1 MIESKS
7 IDRAVDV
14 ASVVLISVAAVL
26 SAICGYQS
34 ARWGGQQTRLY
45 NIANASRTHSA
56 EAAARSNALT
66 VIDVAVF
73 LDYVNAVDARDA
85 RKAQFLYQRFRPE
98 VRPVMRDWLATKPLS
113 NPKAPSSPF
122 VMREYALKT
131 SATAAADEAVAK
143 AAFGQAMAA
152 TRNSDDFVLLT
163 VIFAGVS
170 FLAGISTKMSYPRH
184 AIVVAVGIL
193 ALAYGAA
200 RLVHLPFLA
209 P

>member
-1 MIESKS
+1 MIETKTV
-7 IDRAVDV
+7 DRAVDV

-34 ARWGGQQTRLY
+34 ARWSGQQTRLY
-45 NIANASRTHSA
+45 NVANASRTLSA

-73 LDYVNAVDARDA
+73 LDYVNAVDAGDT
-85 RKAQFLYQRFRPE
+85 RKAQFLYKRFRPE
-98 VRPVMRDWLATKPLS
+98 VRPVMRDWLATKPFT

-122 VMREYALKT
+122 VMKQYALKT
-131 SATAAADEAVAK
+131 NAEARDHEAVAK
-143 AAFGQAMAA
+143 ATFGRATAA
-152 TRNSDDFVLLT
+152 THNSDDFVLLT

-170 FLAGISTKMSYPRH
+170 FLAGISTKMTFPRH

-193 ALAYGAA
+193 ALAYGTG
-200 RLVHLPFLA
+200 RLVHLPFL
-209 P
+209 